1 MKSLVEVLRQKELE
15 LQRIQSEI
23 DALRI
28 ALRLVAE
35 EGETYGHPSAPTGT
49 LSESRE
55 TRVTEITA
63 GPNATR
69 QFP

>member
-15 LQRIQSEI
+15 LQQIQSEV

-28 ALRLVAE
+28 ALRLVSE
-35 EGETYGHPSAPTGT
+35 DGETYGRPLAPAGT

-55 TRVTEITA
+55 ARVTEITA

>member
-15 LQRIQSEI
+15 LQQIQSEV

-28 ALRLVAE
+28 ALRLVSE
-35 EGETYGHPSAPTGT
+35 EGETYGRPSAPTGT
-49 LSESRE
+49 LPESRE
-55 TRVTEITA
+55 ARVTEITA
-63 GPNATR
+63 SPTATR